1 MQTVKPNTINMPKIK
16 DIPKIDR
23 PREKFLAKGPDALS
37 KSELLAILIGSG
49 IKGKNA
55 KQLSE
60 QIIKKYSSNFLG
72 LTVDDLLAISGIGE
86 AKALQIVS
94 SLALAKR
101 FYDEKK
107 PQENLIL
114 TAKDAIALNSDLK
127 EKKKEYLICLYLN
140 ARNALLKKEI
150 ISIGTLDKSLIHPRE
165 IFGPAVELR
174 SAGIILLHNHPSGD
188 PAPSEQDKE
197 VFNKIIEAG
206 RIMGVNILDLI
217 IIGDE
222 KNYSFFECLQGENK
236 QNFYIS
242 DGVQFSLLDLL
253 IDKKI
258 EYSSQEEGTAKKIK
272 ILDLFA
278 GIGGIKIGFEKAGFE
293 CVFSNDFDKDCKIT
307 YDLNFSG
314 DQKSLILGD
323 ISKISSNIIPDFD
336 ILTGGFPCQP
346 FSIAGYRKG
355 FSDNGRGNLFFEI
368 VRILKDKNP
377 KAFLLENVKNL
388 KTHDNGRTMKVICS
402 ELQELGYHI
411 IDKVLNTMEYGNIP
425 QNRER
430 IYIAGFLDQEAFNKF
445 SFPDKI
451 PLVKTISD
459 CLEKNVDEKYYY
471 NGKSLFA
478 KLKKEVVNKNTVY
491 QWRRQYVRENKNNA
505 CPTLTANM
513 GMGGHNVPII
523 VDNKGIRKLTPRE
536 CANFQ
541 GFPEDFKLPNI
552 ADSSLYKQFGNS
564 VSIPVIERVA
574 VNIKKAL
581 T

>member
-1 MQTVKPNTINMPKIK
+1 MSKIK
-16 DIPKIDR
+16 DMPKIDR

-37 KSELLAILIGSG
+37 KSELLAILIGNG
-49 IKGKNA
+49 IKGKNV
-55 KQLSE
+55 KQLSG
-60 QIIKKYSSNFLG
+60 QIIKKYGNKFLD
-72 LTVDDLLAISGIGE
+72 LAIDDLLAIPGIGE
-86 AKALQIVS
+86 TKALQIIS
-94 SLALAKR
+94 SLALVKR

-107 PQENLIL
+107 SQENLIL

-127 EKKKEYLICLYLN
+127 EKKKEYLICLFLN

-150 ISIGTLDKSLIHPRE
+150 ISVGTLDKSLIHPRE

-188 PAPSEQDKE
+188 PAPSEQDKK
-197 VFNKIIEAG
+197 VFSQIVEAG
-206 RIMGVNILDLI
+206 RIIGVNVLDFI
-217 IIGDE
+217 IIGDK
-222 KNYSFFECLQGENK
+222 KNHSFFKYLQGEKK
-236 QNFYIS
+236 QDFYIS
-242 DGVQFSLLDLL
+242 DGIQFSLFDLL
-253 IDKKI
+253 IDKKN
-258 EYSSQEEGTAKKIK
+258 EYNKQNSKMIAKMR

-293 CVFSNDFDKDCKIT
+293 CVFSNDFNKDCKIT

-314 DQKSLILGD
+314 EQKSMILGD

-336 ILTGGFPCQP
+336 VLTGGFPCQP

-355 FSDNGRGNLFFEI
+355 FSDDGRGNLFFEI
-368 VRILKDKNP
+368 VRILKDKKP
-377 KAFLLENVKNL
+377 RAFLLENVKNL
-388 KTHDNGRTMKVICS
+388 KTHDSGRTIKVIYS
-402 ELQELGYHI
+402 ELQKLGYYVT
-411 IDKVLNTMEYGNIP
+411 DKVLNTMEYGNIP

-430 IYIAGFLDQEAFNKF
+430 IYIVGFLDKKAFDDF
-445 SFPDKI
+445 SFPGKI
-451 PLVKTISD
+451 PLTKTIKD
-459 CLEKNVDEKYYY
+459 CLEKKVDNKYYY

-478 KLKKEVVNKNTVY
+478 KLKKEVVKKNTVY
-491 QWRRQYVRENKNNA
+491 QWRRRYVRENKNKV

-541 GFPEDFKLPNI
+541 GFPNDFKLPNI

-564 VSIPVIERVA
+564 VSVPVIERVA

-581 T
+581 C

>member
-1 MQTVKPNTINMPKIK
+1 MPKLK
-16 DIPKIDR
+16 DTPKIDR

-49 IKGKNA
+49 IKGKNV

-60 QIIKKYSSNFLG
+60 QIIKKYSNTFLD
-72 LTVDDLLAISGIGE
+72 LTIADLLAISGIGK
-86 AKALQIVS
+86 AKALQIIS
-94 SLALAKR
+94 SLALARR

-114 TAKDAIALNSDLK
+114 TAKDAIALNFDLK
-127 EKKKEYLICLYLN
+127 EKKKEYLVCLFLN

-188 PAPSEQDKE
+188 PSPSEQDKE

-206 RIMGVNILDLI
+206 KIMGVNILDFI
-217 IIGDE
+217 IIGNE
-222 KNYSFFECLQGENK
+222 KNHSFFECLQGENK
-236 QNFYIS
+236 QDFYIS
-242 DGVQFSLLDLL
+242 DGVQFSFFDLL

-258 EYSSQEEGTAKKIK
+258 EYSNQEALLAKKIK
-272 ILDLFA
+272 IIDLFA
-278 GIGGIKIGFEKAGFE
+278 GIGGIKIGFENVGFE
-293 CVFSNDFDKDCKIT
+293 CVFSNDFDKNCKIT

-314 DQKSLILGD
+314 DQKALVLGD
-323 ISKISSNIIPDFD
+323 IFKISSDIIPDFD

-346 FSIAGYRKG
+346 FSIAGYQKG
-355 FSDNGRGNLFFEI
+355 FSDDGRGNLFFEI
-368 VRILKDKNP
+368 IRILKDKKP

-388 KTHDNGRTMKVICS
+388 KTHDNSSTIKVIYS
-402 ELQELGYHI
+402 ELQKLGYYVV
-411 IDKVLNTMEYGNIP
+411 DKVLNTMEYGNIP

-430 IYIAGFLDQEAFNKF
+430 IYIVGFLDQKAFSNF
-445 SFPDKI
+445 SFPGKI
-451 PLVKTISD
+451 PLVKTIND
-459 CLEKNVDEKYYY
+459 CLEKNIDEKYYY
-471 NGKSLFA
+471 NGSPLFA
-478 KLKKEVVNKNTVY
+478 RLKKEVVRQNTVY
-491 QWRRQYVRENKNNA
+491 QWRRQYVRENKNNV

-523 VDNKGIRKLTPRE
+523 IDNKGIRKLTPRE

-541 GFPEDFKLPNI
+541 GFPNNFKLPNI
-552 ADSSLYKQFGNS
+552 ADSALYKQFGNS
-564 VSIPVIERVA
+564 VSVPVVERVA
-574 VNIKKAL
+574 ANIKKAL

>member
-1 MQTVKPNTINMPKIK
+1 MPKIK

-49 IKGKNA
+49 IKGKNV

-60 QIIKKYSSNFLG
+60 QIIKKYSSNFLN

-86 AKALQIVS
+86 AKALQIIS
-94 SLALAKR
+94 SLALVKR

-114 TAKDAIALNSDLK
+114 TANDAIGLNSDLK
-127 EKKKEYLICLYLN
+127 EKKKEYLVCLFLN
-140 ARNALLKKEI
+140 ARNALIKKEI

-174 SAGIILLHNHPSGD
+174 SASIILLHNHPSGD
-188 PAPSEQDKE
+188 PEPSEQDKE
-197 VFNKIIEAG
+197 IFNKIIEAG
-206 RIMGVNILDLI
+206 KIMGVNVLDFI
-217 IIGDE
+217 IIGSE
-222 KNYSFFECLQGENK
+222 KNYSFFEKLQNGNK
-236 QNFYIS
+236 QDFYIS

-253 IDKKI
+253 IDQKT
-258 EYSSQEEGTAKKIK
+258 EYASRENGGKLK

-278 GIGGIKIGFEKAGFE
+278 GIGGIKIGFENAGFE

-314 DQKSLILGD
+314 DQKSLALGD
-323 ISKISSNIIPDFD
+323 ISKITSNIIPDFD

-355 FSDNGRGNLFFEI
+355 FNDGGRGNLFFEI
-368 VRILKDKNP
+368 VRILKDKKP
-377 KAFLLENVKNL
+377 RAFLLENVKNL
-388 KTHDNGRTMKVICS
+388 KTHDNGNTLKIIYS
-402 ELQELGYHI
+402 ELKKLGYYAV
-411 IDKVLNTMEYGNIP
+411 DKVLNTMEYGNIP

-430 IYIAGFLDQEAFNKF
+430 IYIVGFSDQNAFNNF

-451 PLVKTISD
+451 PLTKTIKD
-459 CLEKNVDEKYYY
+459 CLGKNVDEKYYY
-471 NGKSLFA
+471 NGKSLFP
-478 KLKKEVVNKNTVY
+478 KLKKEVIKNNTVY
-491 QWRRQYVRENKNNA
+491 QWRRQYVRENKNNV

-513 GMGGHNVPII
+513 GIGGHNVPII
-523 VDNKGIRKLTPRE
+523 IDGKGIRKLTPRE

-541 GFPEDFKLPNI
+541 GFPENFKLPNI

-564 VSIPVIERVA
+564 VSVPVIERVA
-574 VNIKKAL
+574 SNIKKAL

>member
-1 MQTVKPNTINMPKIK
+1 MPKLK
-16 DIPKIDR
+16 DIPKVDR
-23 PREKFLAKGPDALS
+23 PREKFLKKGPDALS
-37 KSELLAILIGSG
+37 KSELLAIIIGSG
-49 IKGKNA
+49 IKGKNV

-60 QIIKKYSSNFLG
+60 QIIKKCSGNFLN
-72 LTVDDLLAISGIGE
+72 LVVDDLLTISGIGE
-86 AKALQIVS
+86 AKALQIIS
-94 SLALAKR
+94 SLALVKR

-114 TAKDAIALNSDLK
+114 TAKDAISLNLDLK
-127 EKKKEYLICLYLN
+127 EKKKEYLVCLFLN
-140 ARNALLKKEI
+140 ARNALIKKEI

-165 IFGPAVELR
+165 IFGPAVEFR

-188 PAPSEQDKE
+188 PEPSEQDKE
-197 VFNKIIEAG
+197 IFNKIIEAG
-206 RIMGVNILDLI
+206 KIMGVNVLDFI
-217 IIGDE
+217 IVGNE
-222 KNYSFFECLQGENK
+222 KNYSFFEKLQDENK

-242 DGVQFSLLDLL
+242 DGVQFSLLDIL

-258 EYSSQEEGTAKKIK
+258 EYTSQTNEKKIK

-278 GIGGIKIGFEKAGFE
+278 GIGGIKIGFENAGFE
-293 CVFSNDFDKDCKIT
+293 CIFSNDFDKDCKIT
-307 YDLNFSG
+307 YDLNFFG
-314 DQKSLILGD
+314 DQKSLALGD

-355 FSDNGRGNLFFEI
+355 FDDGGRGNLFFEI

-377 KAFLLENVKNL
+377 RAFLLENVKNL
-388 KTHDNGRTMKVICS
+388 KNHDNGNTLKVIYS
-402 ELQELGYHI
+402 ELQKLGYHV

-430 IYIAGFLDQEAFNKF
+430 IYIVGFLDQKAFNNF
-445 SFPDKI
+445 SFPEKV
-451 PLVKTISD
+451 PLVKTVKD

-471 NGKSLFA
+471 NGKSLFP
-478 KLKKEVVNKNTVY
+478 KLNKEVVKSNTVY
-491 QWRRQYVRENKNNA
+491 QWRRQYVRENKNNV

-523 VDNKGIRKLTPRE
+523 IDNKGIRKLTPRE

-541 GFPEDFKLPNI
+541 GFPNTFKLPNI
-552 ADSSLYKQFGNS
+552 ADSCLYKQFGNS
-564 VSIPVIERVA
+564 VSVPVVQKIAENMKIVLE
-574 VNIKKAL
+574 N
-581 T
+581 

>member
-1 MQTVKPNTINMPKIK
+1 MPKLK

-49 IKGKNA
+49 IKGKNV

-60 QIIKKYSSNFLG
+60 QIIKKYSNTFLD
-72 LTVDDLLAISGIGE
+72 LTIADLLAISGIGK
-86 AKALQIVS
+86 AKALQIIS

-114 TAKDAIALNSDLK
+114 TAKDAIALNFDLK
-127 EKKKEYLICLYLN
+127 EKKKEYLVCLFLN

-188 PAPSEQDKE
+188 PAPSKQDKE

-206 RIMGVNILDLI
+206 KIMGVNILDFI
-217 IIGDE
+217 ILGNE
-222 KNYSFFECLQGENK
+222 KNYSFFECLQGEDG
-236 QNFYIS
+236 QNLYIS
-242 DGVQFSLLDLL
+242 DGVQFSLFDLL

-258 EYSSQEEGTAKKIK
+258 EYSNQGAELAKKIK
-272 ILDLFA
+272 IIDLFA
-278 GIGGIKIGFEKAGFE
+278 GIGGIKIGFENAGFE
-293 CVFSNDFDKDCKIT
+293 CVFSNDFDKNCKIT

-314 DQKSLILGD
+314 DQKSLVLGD
-323 ISKISSNIIPDFD
+323 IFKISSNTMPDFD

-346 FSIAGYRKG
+346 FSIAGYQKG
-355 FSDNGRGNLFFEI
+355 FSDDGRGNLFFEI
-368 VRILKDKNP
+368 IRILKDRKP

-388 KTHDNGRTMKVICS
+388 KTHDNGNTMKIIYS
-402 ELQELGYHI
+402 ELQKLGYYVV
-411 IDKVLNTMEYGNIP
+411 DKVLNTMEYGNIP

-430 IYIAGFLDQEAFNKF
+430 IYIVGFSDQKAFSNF
-445 SFPDKI
+445 SFPGKI
-451 PLVKTISD
+451 SLVKTIND
-459 CLEKNVDEKYYY
+459 CLEKNIDEKYYY
-471 NGKSLFA
+471 NGSPLFA
-478 KLKKEVVNKNTVY
+478 RLKNEVVRQNTIY
-491 QWRRQYVRENKNNA
+491 QWRRQYVRENKNNV

-523 VDNKGIRKLTPRE
+523 IDNKGIRKLTPRE

-541 GFPEDFKLPNI
+541 GFPNDFKLPNI
-552 ADSSLYKQFGNS
+552 ADSALYKQFGNS
-564 VSIPVIERVA
+564 VSVPVVERVA
-574 VNIKKAL
+574 ANIKKAL

>member
-1 MQTVKPNTINMPKIK
+1 MPKIK

-49 IKGKNA
+49 IKGKNV

-60 QIIKKYSSNFLG
+60 QIIKKYSGNFLN
-72 LTVDDLLAISGIGE
+72 LSVNNLLAISGIGE

-94 SLALAKR
+94 SLALVKR

-127 EKKKEYLICLYLN
+127 EKKKEYLVCLFLN
-140 ARNALLKKEI
+140 ARNALIKKEI
-150 ISIGTLDKSLIHPRE
+150 ISIGTLNKSLIHPRE

-188 PAPSEQDKE
+188 PEPSEQDKE

-206 RIMGVNILDLI
+206 KIMGVNVLDFI
-217 IIGDE
+217 IIGSE
-222 KNYSFFECLQGENK
+222 KNYSFFEKLQSGDK
-236 QNFYIS
+236 QDFYIS

-253 IDKKI
+253 IDQKI
-258 EYSSQEEGTAKKIK
+258 EYASRKNEGKLK

-278 GIGGIKIGFEKAGFE
+278 GIGGIKIGFENVGFE

-307 YDLNFSG
+307 YDLNFAG
-314 DQKSLILGD
+314 DQKSLALGD

-336 ILTGGFPCQP
+336 ILAGGFPCQP

-355 FSDNGRGNLFFEI
+355 FDDGGRGNLFFEI
-368 VRILKDKNP
+368 VRILKDKKP
-377 KAFLLENVKNL
+377 RAFLLENVKNL
-388 KTHDNGRTMKVICS
+388 KTHDNGNTLKVIYN
-402 ELQELGYHI
+402 ELQKLGYRVA
-411 IDKVLNTMEYGNIP
+411 DKVLNTMKYGNIP

-430 IYIAGFLDQEAFNKF
+430 IYIVGFLNQNAFDNF

-451 PLVKTISD
+451 PLTKTIKS

-471 NGKSLFA
+471 NGKALFP
-478 KLKKEVVNKNTVY
+478 KLKKEIIKNNTVY
-491 QWRRQYVRENKNNA
+491 QWRRQYVRENKNNV

-523 VDNKGIRKLTPRE
+523 IDDKGIRKITPRE

-541 GFPEDFKLPNI
+541 GFPENFKLPNI

-564 VSIPVIERVA
+564 VSVPVIERVA
-574 VNIKKAL
+574 TNIKKAL

>member
-1 MQTVKPNTINMPKIK
+1 MPKIK

-49 IKGKNA
+49 IKGKNV

-60 QIIKKYSSNFLG
+60 QIIKKYSGNFLN

-86 AKALQIVS
+86 AKALQIIS
-94 SLALAKR
+94 SLALVKR

-107 PQENLIL
+107 PQENLVL
-114 TAKDAIALNSDLK
+114 TAKDAIGLNSDLK
-127 EKKKEYLICLYLN
+127 EKKKEYLVCLFLN
-140 ARNALLKKEI
+140 ARNALIKKEI
-150 ISIGTLDKSLIHPRE
+150 ISIGTLDKNLIHPRE

-174 SAGIILLHNHPSGD
+174 SASIILLHNHPSGD
-188 PAPSEQDKE
+188 PEPSEQDKE
-197 VFNKIIEAG
+197 IFNKIIEAG
-206 RIMGVNILDLI
+206 KIMGVNVLDFI
-217 IIGDE
+217 IIGNE
-222 KNYSFFECLQGENK
+222 NNYSFFEKLQSGDK
-236 QNFYIS
+236 QNFYIF

-253 IDKKI
+253 VDKKT
-258 EYSSQEEGTAKKIK
+258 EYAGQENGRKLK

-278 GIGGIKIGFEKAGFE
+278 GIGGIKIGFENAGFE
-293 CVFSNDFDKDCKIT
+293 CVFSNDFDEDCKIT
-307 YDLNFSG
+307 YDFNFSG
-314 DQKSLILGD
+314 NQKSLVLGD
-323 ISKISSNIIPDFD
+323 ISKISSSIIPDFD

-355 FSDNGRGNLFFEI
+355 FDDGGRGNLFFEI
-368 VRILKDKNP
+368 VRILKDKKP
-377 KAFLLENVKNL
+377 RAFLLENVKNL
-388 KTHDNGRTMKVICS
+388 KTHDNGNTMKIIYS
-402 ELQELGYHI
+402 ELQKLGYHV

-430 IYIAGFLDQEAFNKF
+430 IYIVGFLDKNAFNNF

-451 PLVKTISD
+451 PLTKTILD
-459 CLEKNVDEKYYY
+459 CLEKQDADDKYYY
-471 NGKSLFA
+471 NDKPLYD
-478 KLKKEVVNKNTVY
+478 KLKRNITKRDTVY
-491 QWRRQYVRENKNNA
+491 QWRRKYVRENKTGV

-513 GMGGHNVPII
+513 GMGGHNVPL
-523 VDNKGIRKLTPRE
+523 VLNGKGIRKLTPRE

-541 GFPEDFKLPNI
+541 GFPKNFKLQNI

-564 VSIPVIERVA
+564 VSVPVIERIA
-574 VNIKKAL
+574 INIKKAL

>member
-1 MQTVKPNTINMPKIK
+1 MSKIK

-23 PREKFLAKGPDALS
+23 PREKFLAKGSDALS

-49 IKGKNA
+49 IKGKNV

-60 QIIKKYSSNFLG
+60 QIIKKHGSNFLN
-72 LTVDDLLAISGIGE
+72 LTIDDLLVISGIGQ
-86 AKALQIVS
+86 AKALQIIS
-94 SLALAKR
+94 SIALVKR

-114 TAKDAIALNSDLK
+114 TAKDAIALNSNLK
-127 EKKKEYLICLYLN
+127 EKKKEYLVCLYLN

-188 PAPSEQDKE
+188 PMPSEQDKE
-197 VFNKIIEAG
+197 VFNKIVEAG
-206 RIMGVNILDLI
+206 KIMGVNVLDFI

-222 KNYSFFECLQGENK
+222 KNYSFFEYLRGEKK
-236 QNFYIS
+236 QDFYIS

-253 IDKKI
+253 IDKKNA
-258 EYSSQEEGTAKKIK
+258 YNNQEAGAIKKIK

-307 YDLNFSG
+307 YDLNLSD
-314 DQKSLILGD
+314 DQKSLVLGD

-355 FSDNGRGNLFFEI
+355 FSDDGRGNLFFEI
-368 VRILKDKNP
+368 VRILKDKQP

-388 KTHDNGRTMKVICS
+388 KTHDDGRTISIIYS
-402 ELQELGYHI
+402 ELQKLGYHVV
-411 IDKVLNTMEYGNIP
+411 DKVLNTMEYGNIP

-430 IYIAGFLDQEAFNKF
+430 IYIVGFLDQEAFNNF

-451 PLVKTISD
+451 ILTKTIND
-459 CLEKNVDEKYYY
+459 CLEENVEEKYYY
-471 NGKSLFA
+471 NGKSLYA
-478 KLKKEVVNKNTVY
+478 KLKKEVVKKNTIY
-491 QWRRQYVRENKNNA
+491 QWRRQYVRENKNNV

-523 VDNKGIRKLTPRE
+523 VDKKGIRKLTPRE

-552 ADSSLYKQFGNS
+552 ADSSRYKQFGNS

-581 T
+581 I

>member
-1 MQTVKPNTINMPKIK
+1 MAKLK
-16 DIPKIDR
+16 DTPKIDR

-49 IKGKNA
+49 IKGKNV

-60 QIIKKYSSNFLG
+60 QIIKKYSSNFLD
-72 LTVDDLLAISGIGE
+72 LTINDLLAISGIGE
-86 AKALQIVS
+86 AKALQIIS
-94 SLALAKR
+94 SLALIKR

-127 EKKKEYLICLYLN
+127 EKKKEYLVCLFLN
-140 ARNALLKKEI
+140 ARNALIKKEI

-188 PAPSEQDKE
+188 PEPSEQDKE

-206 RIMGVNILDLI
+206 KIMGVNVLDFI

-222 KNYSFFECLQGENK
+222 KNYSFFEYLQGENK

-258 EYSSQEEGTAKKIK
+258 EYGNQEPRTTKKIK

-314 DQKSLILGD
+314 DQKSLVLGD
-323 ISKISSNIIPDFD
+323 ISKISSNIIPDFN

-355 FSDNGRGNLFFEI
+355 FTDGDRGNLFFEI
-368 VRILKDKNP
+368 IRVLKDKKP

-388 KTHDNGRTMKVICS
+388 KTHDNGRTMKIVYS
-402 ELQELGYHI
+402 ELQKLGYHVV
-411 IDKVLNTMEYGNIP
+411 DKVLNTMEFGNIP

-430 IYIAGFLDQEAFNKF
+430 IYIVGFLDQEAFNNF
-445 SFPDKI
+445 SFPNKI
-451 PLVKTISD
+451 PLTKTIND
-459 CLEKNVDEKYYY
+459 CLEKNIDEKYYY

-478 KLKKEVVNKNTVY
+478 KLKKEVVKKNTVY
-491 QWRRQYVRENKNNA
+491 QWRRQYVRENKNNV

-523 VDNKGIRKLTPRE
+523 IDSKGIRKLTPRE

-541 GFPEDFKLPNI
+541 GFPENFKLPNI

-574 VNIKKAL
+574 INIKKAL